1 VPIVV
6 FERGSDKGK
15 SIKLEPGRSQVF
27 GRDPKVCSVVLNDT
41 MTSRRHFA
49 IESDGAVFR
58 LRDIESTNGTWLND
72 EKVQEAELKVGD
84 KIQAGDTILSFL
96 SDQREETPQGLVGK
110 VIAGYQI
117 IERVGRGGMGTV
129 YKAKQLSL
137 NRDVAL
143 KVLSS
148 RLLRDGKFID
158 RFKSEAQA
166 AGKLNHPNIVQVY
179 DVGAERNLYYFSMEY
194 MGGGSLQDKIG
205 KDGKLTWQEAL
216 DVLIQ
221 ATRALIFAEK
231 NRIVHRDVKPDNL
244 MLTTDGQVKLLDLGL
259 ARNVD
264 EAENAAEEGIFG
276 TPHFISPEQAQGKPV
291 DQRADLYSLGAT
303 AYRFLSGRTPFEGSS
318 VRELIQQ
325 QISSE
330 PPPLRKLAPD
340 IPEELGAIVARLMK
354 KDPAERY
361 PSAAA
366 LIEDLE
372 KIRLRYHLKV
382 TAVGGG
388 TRGVYLA
395 VGLAFVAVAALAAFI
410 LTRNGEPPPRPYEGS
425 TGTVNIPGTGTQQPE
440 IIIRE
445 DLEANARAAY
455 FEVNVEDARLG
466 DLAATWK
473 SRGAEWR
480 ALIDRYRK
488 VNQDYPNTEHGKMA
502 LARAEEIEKFIK
514 AAQDR
519 DRRELEAAR
528 TAFENLEANITNAL
542 GEDKFATALEL
553 ARKGSGDAKVKMARP
568 ILPEKAKQLDT
579 WLGTSA
585 GSIAARF
592 TEAFELVTA
601 RAEKLRES
609 GDYAGAVAALRDFL
623 ARAAG
628 ETQGTPFDEARTR
641 AAEIAAQILAEFESL
656 LDDRLGLDAALFYRA
671 YREIRHHAE
680 DEATFP
686 SGNPVFD
693 YRFGDAA
700 DRFGTILGDPSAEG
714 SLLTEVYRER
724 ATLKVAQ
731 LRSEAAILEAL
742 VERINEGTLASDAF
756 DFPPD
761 VVGGSGVTVELN
773 RDKNPVATATGI
785 EVVKRIRTGGSVGVS
800 QELVPWSRFSP
811 SALWRTVFQSGKR
824 WPLLPEEHACAAR
837 LLSELAVVDGLRE
850 EIAAARDALPAA
862 ERNQLHAE
870 AAAMEAHRALLAAR
884 ATEPP
889 DRWHVLAGEFVARHS
904 ATDFFVLVYGYPE
917 IGERSLLPAEREA
930 AWKAGKLKSV
940 QWP

>member
-1 VPIVV
+1 MPIVV

-15 SIKLEPGRSQVF
+15 SIKLEAGKAQVF

-49 IESDGAVFR
+49 IESDGPVFR
-58 LRDIESTNGTWLND
+58 LRDLDSTNGTYLND
-72 EKVQEAELKVGD
+72 EKVTQSELKVGD
-84 KIQAGDTILSFL
+84 KIQAGETILSFL

-110 VIAGYQI
+110 VIGGYQI

-179 DVGAERNLYYFSMEY
+179 DVDIERNLHFFSMEF

-231 NRIVHRDVKPDNL
+231 NKIVHRDVKPDNL
-244 MLTTDGQVKLLDLGL
+244 MLTSDGQVKLLDLGL

-264 EAENAAEEGIFG
+264 EAESAVDEGIFG
-276 TPHFISPEQAQGKPV
+276 TPHFISPEQAQGKTV
-291 DQRADLYSLGAT
+291 DHRADLYSLGAT
-303 AYRFLSGRTPFEGSS
+303 AYRLLSGRTPFEGAN
-318 VRELIQQ
+318 VREIIQQ
-325 QISSE
+325 QISAE

-340 IPEELGAIVARLMK
+340 TPEELAATVARLMRK
-354 KDPAERY
+354 NADERY
-361 PSAAA
+361 ASAAD
-366 LIEDLE
+366 LLEDLE

-382 TAVGGG
+382 AGVGGG
-388 TRGVYLA
+388 TRGVYIA
-395 VGLAFVAVAALAAFI
+395 VGLALVAVAALAVFI
-410 LTRNGEPPPRPYEGS
+410 LTRNDEPPRPNEEP
-425 TGTVNIPGTGTQQPE
+425 TGTVIEPTTGTQQPE

-445 DLEANARAAY
+445 DLEAKAKAAY

-466 DLAATWK
+466 DLAETWE

-480 ALIDRYRK
+480 TLIDRYRRIHGEF
-488 VNQDYPNTEHGKMA
+488 PETEHGDMA
-502 LARAEEIEKFIK
+502 LARAGEIEKFLE
-514 AAQDR
+514 AAQER
-519 DRRELEAAR
+519 DRRERDAAR
-528 TAFENLEANITNAL
+528 TAFESLEANITNAL
-542 GEDKFATALEL
+542 VEEKFATALDL
-553 ARKGSGDAKVKMARP
+553 ARRGSADAKVKAARP
-568 ILPEKAKQLDT
+568 LLPDKARQLDS
-579 WLGTSA
+579 WLGTGP
-585 GSIAARF
+585 GSIATRF
-592 TEAFELVTA
+592 AEAFAKAKE
-601 RAEKLRES
+601 RAEKLREAA
-609 GDYAGAVAALRDFL
+609 DYPGAVAALRDFL

-628 ETQGTPFDEARTR
+628 PSEESPFGEARKE
-641 AAEIAAQILAEFESL
+641 AAEIAAQIRAEFESL

-680 DEATFP
+680 DEAAFP
-686 SGNPVFD
+686 AGNPVFD
-693 YRFGDAA
+693 FRFGDAA
-700 DRFGTILGDPSAEG
+700 DRFAAILGDPASEG
-714 SLLTEVYRER
+714 ALTTEIYRER
-724 ATLKVAQ
+724 ATQKVAQ
-731 LRSEAAILEAL
+731 LRSAATLVTAL
-742 VERINEGTLASDAF
+742 VERVNEGTLASDVF

-773 RDKNPVATATGI
+773 REKNPVATMTGL

-800 QELVPWSRFSP
+800 QEHVPWARFTAA
-811 SALWRTVFQSGKR
+811 ALWRNVFQSGKR
-824 WPLLPEEHACAAR
+824 WPMVPEEHASAAR
-837 LLSELAVVDGLRE
+837 FLAELAILDGLRE
-850 EIAAARDALPAA
+850 EIAAAGEALASA
-862 ERNQLHAE
+862 ERSWLHAE

-884 ATEPP
+884 STEPP
-889 DRWHVLAGEFVARHS
+889 DRWHVLAAEFVARHS

-917 IGERSLLPAEREA
+917 IGERSLLPADREA
-930 AWKAGKLKSV
+930 AWKAGKLNSV